1 MKMQMRISKSL
12 EGLLA
17 QTAFD
22 LVRDGV
28 DRSFKDCLMLAMLR
42 SDSTLAYRLLSR
54 VLQDWELYQITL
66 RLKHEIDTSRPEP
79 VTVEEFFA
87 DYAERLGGQ
96 FADERIIST
105 AHAVIDIVGDTSTA
119 TSRILALYRID
130 ASVLTDE
137 LSAFTSESSKDSTS
151 SDGDDRRAEALLSG
165 VRSDGVKEES
175 LVDKFGEDLTALARK
190 GALDGVVG
198 REREIERVVQIL
210 SRRKKSN
217 PLLIGEAGVGKSAI
231 VEGLAM
237 RIASG
242 NVPPTIA
249 SKRIVSL
256 DVASL
261 VAGTKFRGEFEER
274 MQLLLDEL
282 CQKRD
287 TILFIDEIHTIVG
300 AGSTQG
306 SLDTANILKPAL
318 ARGQIQAVGATTL
331 AEYRANIEVDAALD
345 RRFQCL
351 MVEPTTPQ
359 ETLEMLR
366 RIVGIYSAHHRITYT
381 DEALQACVELS
392 NRYIQSRHLPDKA
405 IDVLDESGARMT
417 LSAERRE
424 VGAEDVAA
432 TVSIMTGIPLESI
445 ASDEAARLQR
455 LEATLSATIIGQSEA
470 VETLSRAVRR
480 SRVGLKAESRPAGVF
495 LFVGPTGVGKTLLA
509 KELSRWLTSR
519 RDALIRFDMSEFSER
534 HNVARLIGSPP
545 GYVGYGEGG
554 QLTEAVRRNPYS
566 VVLFDEIEKAHPEV
580 FNTLLQLFDEGRL
593 TDGAGRRVD
602 FCNTMIIMT
611 SNLGSRKA
619 SARRTQIG
627 YDTAVKQSAQTSA
640 SESEYRKA
648 LEQTFAPEFINR
660 IDDIVVFRTLSDVD
674 IERIVECELGHILRR
689 VESLGYKLRV
699 TAKARRRLATLGYE
713 PRYGARALKRVL
725 CEHIEEPLSGMIVDG
740 VVSRGDRVV
749 ADVVGGRVTLRV
761 A

>member
-151 SDGDDRRAEALLSG
+151 SDGDDRRTEALLSG

-282 CQKRD
+282 SQKRD

-366 RIVGIYSAHHRITYT
+366 RIVGIYSAHHRIT
-381 DEALQACVELS
+381 
-392 NRYIQSRHLPDKA
+392 
-405 IDVLDESGARMT
+405 
-417 LSAERRE
+417 
-424 VGAEDVAA
+424 
-432 TVSIMTGIPLESI
+432 
-445 ASDEAARLQR
+445 
-455 LEATLSATIIGQSEA
+455 
-470 VETLSRAVRR
+470 
-480 SRVGLKAESRPAGVF
+480 
-495 LFVGPTGVGKTLLA
+495 
-509 KELSRWLTSR
+509 
-519 RDALIRFDMSEFSER
+519 
-534 HNVARLIGSPP
+534 
-545 GYVGYGEGG
+545 
-554 QLTEAVRRNPYS
+554 
-566 VVLFDEIEKAHPEV
+566 
-580 FNTLLQLFDEGRL
+580 
-593 TDGAGRRVD
+593 
-602 FCNTMIIMT
+602 
-611 SNLGSRKA
+611 
-619 SARRTQIG
+619 
-627 YDTAVKQSAQTSA
+627 
-640 SESEYRKA
+640 
-648 LEQTFAPEFINR
+648 
-660 IDDIVVFRTLSDVD
+660 
-674 IERIVECELGHILRR
+674 
-689 VESLGYKLRV
+689 
-699 TAKARRRLATLGYE
+699 
-713 PRYGARALKRVL
+713 
-725 CEHIEEPLSGMIVDG
+725 
-740 VVSRGDRVV
+740 
-749 ADVVGGRVTLRV
+749 
-761 A
+761 